1 MKILYLARLREALG
15 LAEEQVAP
23 PAAVATVAELL
34 AWLRSRGGAYAIEL
48 AEGRRFRV
56 AVNHTVAQP
65 NTAVSAD
72 DEVAIFPPVTGG

>member
-15 LAEEQVAP
+15 QAEEQVAP
-23 PAAVATVAELL
+23 PASVTTVAQLL
-34 AWLRSRGGAYAIEL
+34 DWLRQRGGAYAEEL
-48 AEGRRFRV
+48 AENKRFRV

-65 NTAVSAD
+65 DTIVSAQ